1 MGRTI
6 KIELNEQQRSQLL
19 LGYQEGETHVFR
31 LRCQIVLLKAEGRK
45 SQDIADILGL
55 CQQAVNNWL
64 WRYKQLGISGLHTKS
79 GQGRPP
85 ILQHTQDAESVR
97 LAVAEHRQRI
107 SQARVELEDT
117 LGKKFSEKTL
127 RRFLKNSVADI
138 NAFASVPDNRKSQ
151 KFMIIK

>member
-6 KIELNEQQRSQLL
+6 KIELDEQQRSQLQQ
-19 LGYQEGETHVFR
+19 GFQIGKTHVFR
-31 LRCQIVLLKAEGRK
+31 LRCHMILLKAEGRK

-55 CQQAVNNWL
+55 CQQAVNKWL
-64 WRYKQLGISGLHTKS
+64 WRYKQLGISGLSTKS

-85 ILQHTQDAESVR
+85 ILQQAQDAQSVR

-107 SQARVELEDT
+107 SQARADLEDT

-138 NAFASVPDNRKSQ
+138 NASVSAPGKRKSQ
-151 KFMIIK
+151 KSMTIK

>member
-19 LGYQEGETHVFR
+19 QGHQTGKTHVFR
-31 LRCQIVLLKAEGRK
+31 LRCQMVLLKAEGRK
-45 SQDIADILGL
+45 SQDIADFLGL

-64 WRYKQLGISGLHTKS
+64 WRYKQLGISGLHTQS

-85 ILQHTQDAESVR
+85 ILQHTQDAQAVR

-107 SQARVELEDT
+107 SQARADLEDT

-138 NAFASVPDNRKSQ
+138 NASASVPEKRKSQ

>member
-19 LGYQEGETHVFR
+19 QGHQAGETHVFR
-31 LRCQIVLLKAEGRK
+31 RRCQMVLLKAEGRK

-64 WRYKQLGISGLHTKS
+64 WRYKQQGISGLHTKS

-85 ILQHTQDAESVR
+85 ILQHTQDAQAVR

-107 SQARVELEDT
+107 SQARADLEDT
-117 LGKKFSEKTL
+117 LGKKFSDKTL
-127 RRFLKNSVADI
+127 RRFLKNCVADI
-138 NAFASVPDNRKSQ
+138 NASVSVPDNRKSR
-151 KFMIIK
+151 KFMITK